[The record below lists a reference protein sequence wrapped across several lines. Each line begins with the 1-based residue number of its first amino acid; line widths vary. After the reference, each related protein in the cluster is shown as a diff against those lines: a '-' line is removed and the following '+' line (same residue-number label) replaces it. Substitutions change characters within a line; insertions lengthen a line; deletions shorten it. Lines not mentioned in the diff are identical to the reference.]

1 MRSITRTTLVLGFA
15 AAIAAGVAMPASAV
29 DTTTTV
35 EVAAT
40 GGIAITAP
48 ANAAAFVVTPFST
61 AEVDVLGIEVTDNRS
76 GKVDWAAS
84 ITLTDFV
91 GGATA
96 AILPA
101 SGVIYTPEAAAITG
115 TATVTPST
123 ASNPVAPRTVQTAT
137 GVSGNN
143 TATWDADLAIPV
155 PANTL
160 ADIYT
165 ATLTHSVL

>member
-1 MRSITRTTLVLGFA
+1 MRSITRTTLVVGFS
-15 AAIAAGVAMPASAV
+15 AAIAVGLAMPASAV
-29 DTTTTV
+29 DTITTV

-48 ANAAAFVVTPFST
+48 ATSDALEVSPGFT
-61 AEVDVLGIEVTDNRS
+61 AEAGILGIEVTDNRS

-84 ITLTDFV
+84 IALTDFV

-96 AILPA
+96 DVIPA
-101 SGVIYTPEAAAITG
+101 STATYTPTAAVVVG
-115 TATVTPST
+115 TATVEPST
-123 ASNPVAPRTVQTAT
+123 ATDPVEVRTVQTAT

-143 TATWDADLAIPV
+143 TATWSAGLTIPV
-155 PANTL
+155 PASAL
-160 ADIYT
+160 ADIYV

>member
-1 MRSITRTTLVLGFA
+1 MATGL
-15 AAIAAGVAMPASAV
+15 AMPASAA
-29 DTTTTV
+29 DTITTV

-48 ANAAAFVVTPFST
+48 ANANALEVSPGFD
-61 AEVDVLGIEVTDNRS
+61 AEAGVLGVEVTDNRS
-76 GKVDWAAS
+76 GTVNWEAS

-96 AILPA
+96 AVIPA
-101 SGVIYTPEAAAITG
+101 SGTTYTPTAAAVVG
-115 TATVTPST
+115 TATLEPFT
-123 ASNPVAPRTVQTAT
+123 ASNPVEVRTVQAAT

-143 TATWDADLAIPV
+143 TATWDAALRIPV
-155 PANTL
+155 PASAL